1 MPKQIG
7 IPRPSLNR
15 LPLYYRH
22 LVKLAEKNIP
32 ITSSEELGEAVNVP
46 AAQVRKDLTFLGELG
61 RPGVG
66 YDVLSLA
73 AHLEEA
79 LGIVND
85 KEAVLVGAGRLGTAL
100 ASYEGFRK
108 YGLNIVAL
116 FDSDPQKI
124 GQTVCDKSVFPVSKL
139 GNLVRR
145 LNIQLGIIAVPAT
158 CAQDICDLMV
168 QAGIKAIWNFAPV
181 NLKVPDS
188 VWVENE
194 DLAARLATLS
204 YHITHQKVREKY
216 DHLLSPAK

>member
-1 MPKQIG
+1 M
-7 IPRPSLNR
+7 
-15 LPLYYRH
+15 
-22 LVKLAEKNIP
+22 
-32 ITSSEELGEAVNVP
+32 
-46 AAQVRKDLTFLGELG
+46 
-61 RPGVG
+61 
-66 YDVLSLA
+66 
-73 AHLEEA
+73 
-79 LGIVND
+79 
-85 KEAVLVGAGRLGTAL
+85 VGAGRLGTAL

-108 YGLNIVAL
+108 YGLNIIAL
-116 FDSDPQKI
+116 FDSDPDKI

-139 GNLVRR
+139 ANLVRR

-216 DHLLSPAK
+216 DHLLSPVK